1 MIGTHY
7 STVSLLRTIEQI
19 LGLKPM
25 NQFDAAAQ
33 PMFECFTD
41 TPNFTP
47 FDALPSNVPLDQMNP
62 EPRAIADPQLRP
74 DALASQSMNFEQ
86 ADRAPEDKLNRIL
99 WRATRGP
106 RSPVPRVGRH
116 CRRLIRRGTMEG
128 IATQMTEAHP

>member
-62 EPRAIADPQLRP
+62 EPRAIADPQLRT

-106 RSPVPRVGRH
+106 RVPYPEWAV
-116 CRRLIRRGTMEG
+116 T
-128 IATQMTEAHP
+128 ADD